1 MDSQPISLDEF
12 DKQYGAS
19 SPRRQFLFTQAR
31 SVISLLRATGQVKQ
45 VFVFGSFVSEKTNP
59 NDIDFFVVMM
69 ANFTTSHLKGKIA
82 EIFQNEVCRIRY
94 GVDLFWVTEVIGENH
109 IQDMLD
115 VFSRNRQQ
123 QDNPIVEI
131 QI

>member
-1 MDSQPISLDEF
+1 MDSQLISLDEF

-59 NDIDFFVVMM
+59 NNIDFLCCDDGQFHH
-69 ANFTTSHLKGKIA
+69 FPF
-82 EIFQNEVCRIRY
+82 ERQNCR
-94 GVDLFWVTEVIGENH
+94 GL
-109 IQDMLD
+109 
-115 VFSRNRQQ
+115 SK
-123 QDNPIVEI
+123 
-131 QI
+131 